1 MAQALASTTNKNR
14 NLISGTEAIVSL
26 IIAVVLSPVAALAPH
41 TVIIVAAIAT
51 AASMIFVAIEQM
63 KEHRNRIENQLQR
76 GAAALF
82 IIAGILCCVCSV
94 AAA

>member
-1 MAQALASTTNKNR
+1 MAQALPTTTTNSR
-14 NLISGTEAIVSL
+14 NIISGTEAIVSL

-41 TVIIVAAIAT
+41 SLIIVAAIIT
-51 AASMIFVAIEQM
+51 AASMIFVALEEI
-63 KEHRNRIENQLQR
+63 KEHRSRIENQLRR

-82 IIAGILCCVCSV
+82 IIAGFVCCVCSV